1 MRCENNFTIQY
12 NFMKFNFLIIV
23 TSISLCL
30 FSNANFAQTIDLGT
44 AANYVLFSSN
54 GAVSNTGITHLTG
67 NVGANIG
74 AVSGFGN
81 VDGGMHNI
89 DASSSQSATDLLNA
103 YNTLNAKTPTA
114 VHAVLLGSGETLF
127 AGIYGIAGHTD
138 LSGNLTLDGLGNPN
152 AQFIF
157 KVSAGTFT
165 SAANAQVIL
174 TNGAVACNVFWV
186 IEGAIN
192 IGANTIMKGNIIANN
207 AAIDLN
213 AGVNLEGRAFS
224 TTGAI
229 SVTGI
234 VATMPLGCGI
244 PILTGPVAPTLG
256 KASCYALFSSNG
268 LVTNAGSTAV
278 TGDIGTNSGSTSG
291 FNAANVVGVV
301 HPGPDA
307 QSVTTAD
314 NLTTAQSYIST
325 LTTDFELLYPAQFGN
340 TLVLTPHTYLLT
352 GMTSFNGILYL
363 NAQGNANAVFVFKIT
378 GPLAISSNA
387 TVVLQNGAQAKNVY
401 WKVDGAVTIADNVT
415 FKGTIINN
423 GAISISS
430 LSRLEGRALTSNGA
444 INTSGINALIP
455 SACESTIP
463 VTWLYLKAKAIQ
475 NDVLVEW
482 ATVYEFNNN
491 AFVVEKSRDG
501 KNFEALATVQSV
513 GESTKGQNNYSFTD
527 KEPYS
532 LTYYRIAQTDY
543 NSSVK
548 KYSPTVLAA
557 LNQSLKVNH
566 YVQGDYIY
574 VETIGTEA
582 TAGSME
588 LYDINGRLIS
598 AQKIM
603 MSKENSTYKMEKPQ
617 QNGLYIL
624 YIGKQGE
631 KSYVGKV
638 MVMSN

>member
-1 MRCENNFTIQY
+1 
-12 NFMKFNFLIIV
+12 MKTYLLFII

-30 FSNANFAQTIDLGT
+30 FSNASFAQTINLGT
-44 AANYVLFSSN
+44 AANYVLFSTN
-54 GAVSNTGITHLTG
+54 GAVHNTGFSLLTG

-74 AVSGFGN
+74 AVTGFGN

-89 DASSSQSATDLLNA
+89 DAATAAAATDLQNA

-138 LSGNLTLDGLGNPN
+138 LSGNLTLDGQGNPN

-157 KVSAGTFT
+157 KISAGTFT
-165 SAANAQVIL
+165 SAANAQVFL

-186 IEGAIN
+186 VEGAIN

-207 AAIDLN
+207 AALDLN

-229 SVTGI
+229 SVTGV

-244 PILTGPVAPTLG
+244 PILTGPLAPTLG
-256 KASCYALFSSNG
+256 KASCYALFASNG
-268 LVTNAGSTAV
+268 LVTNSGTTSV
-278 TGDIGTNSGSTSG
+278 TGDIGSNSGSTSG
-291 FNAANVVGVV
+291 YNAANVVGVV
-301 HPGPDA
+301 HPNPDA
-307 QSVTTAD
+307 QSVTTAN
-314 NLTTAQSYIST
+314 NLTTAQSYLST

-340 TLVLTPHTYLLT
+340 TLVLTPHTYLLM
-352 GMTSFNGILYL
+352 GGTSFNGILYL
-363 NAQGNANAVFVFKIT
+363 NAQGNANAVFVLKIT
-378 GPLAISSNA
+378 GPLAVNSNA
-387 TVVLQNGAQAKNVY
+387 SVVLQNGAQAKNVF
-401 WKVDGAVTIADNVT
+401 WKIDGAVTIANNVT
-415 FKGTIINN
+415 FKGTIISG
-423 GAISISS
+423 GAISIGT
-430 LSRLEGRALTSNGA
+430 LSTLVGRALTSSGN
-444 INTSGINALIP
+444 INTADINAVIASP
-455 SACESTIP
+455 CESTIP

-482 ATVYEFNNN
+482 GTTDELNNN
-491 AFVVEKSRDG
+491 AFVVERSRDG
-501 KNFEALATVQSV
+501 KNFEALATVKSV
-513 GESTKGQNNYSFTD
+513 GESHKGQNNYSFTD
-527 KEPYS
+527 KEPFS
-532 LTYYRIAQTDY
+532 LTYYRIAQTDN

-557 LNQSLKVNH
+557 LNQSLKVTH
-566 YVQGDYIY
+566 YVQGNYIY
-574 VETIGTEA
+574 VETSGLEA
-582 TAGSME
+582 SAGSIEM
-588 LYDINGRLIS
+588 YDINGRLVS

-603 MSKENSTYKMEKPQ
+603 MSKENSTYKIYKPQ

-624 YIGKQGE
+624 YIGKPGE

>member
-1 MRCENNFTIQY
+1 
-12 NFMKFNFLIIV
+12 MKTYLLLV
-23 TSISLCL
+23 LTSISLCL
-30 FSNANFAQTIDLGT
+30 FSNASFAQPIDLGS

-54 GAVSNTGITHLTG
+54 GAVLNTGTTHLTG

-74 AVSGFGN
+74 NVSGFGN

-89 DASSSQSATDLLNA
+89 DASTSQGATDLLNA

-114 VHAVLLGSGETLF
+114 VHASLLGIGETLN
-127 AGIYGIAGHTD
+127 AGIYGMAGHTD
-138 LSGNLTLDGLGNPN
+138 LSGNLTLDGQGNAN

-157 KVSAGTFT
+157 KVSGGTFT

-174 TNGAVACNVFWV
+174 INGAVACNVFWV

-207 AAIDLN
+207 AALELS

-229 SVTGI
+229 TVTG
-234 VATMPLGCGI
+234 VTARMPLGCGI
-244 PILTGPVAPTLG
+244 PILTGPLAPTLG

-268 LVTNAGSTAV
+268 SVTNTATTSV
-278 TGDIGTNSGSTSG
+278 TGDIGTNFGSTSG

-307 QSVTTAD
+307 ESVTTAD
-314 NLTTAQSYIST
+314 KITTAQSYLST

-340 TLVLTPHTYLLT
+340 NLVLTPHTYLLT
-352 GMTSFNGILYL
+352 GVTSLNGILYL
-363 NAQGNANAVFVFKIT
+363 NAQGNTNAVFVLKIT
-378 GPLAISSNA
+378 GPLAVNA
-387 TVVLQNGAQAKNVY
+387 NASVVLQNGAQAKNVF
-401 WKVDGAVTIADNVT
+401 WKVDGAVTMANNVT
-415 FKGTIINN
+415 FKGTIIGG
-423 GAISISS
+423 GAISIGT
-430 LSRLEGRALTSNGA
+430 LSTLVGRGLTSNGN
-444 INTSGINALIP
+444 INTADINAVIASP
-455 SACESTIP
+455 CESTIP
-463 VTWLYLKAKAIQ
+463 VTWLYLKAKAVQ

-482 ATVYEFNNN
+482 ATIYEFNNN
-491 AFVVEKSRDG
+491 AFVVERSKDG
-501 KNFEALATVQSV
+501 KNFQALATVQSV

-527 KEPYS
+527 KEPFS
-532 LTYYRIAQTDY
+532 LTYYRIAQTDN

-557 LNQSLKVNH
+557 LDQSLKVTH
-566 YVQGDYIY
+566 YVQGNYIY

-588 LYDINGRLIS
+588 LYDINGHLIS

-603 MSKENSTYKMEKPQ
+603 MSKENSTYKIEKPQ
-617 QNGLYIL
+617 QNGIYIL

-638 MVMSN
+638 MVMTN